1 VIARARQGWLRFV
14 ATFGHAENLAVL
26 RVAVAAAILLA
37 PDIHDARRWATLPV
51 GLHAAPSGLAAGW
64 LSAAVSPLLANL
76 AYLLVVTGAL
86 AALVGLFARAALTIV
101 AAAELYLLGVPQLF
115 GPVTH
120 NHHLVWFAALLAA
133 SPCAEALSIDAWR
146 RGRPRKGASPAF
158 AVPLAVAWALVATVF
173 FFPGL
178 WKLRASGLAWI
189 TSDNLR
195 NQMYWKWAQAGFVP
209 ALRVDRYPRL
219 CRLGAL
225 GVVGF
230 ELGFGPALLSRRLRR
245 AAVCGAWLFHLATA
259 MVLRVSFFSLALSY
273 VMFFDWRDVIAAARS
288 RLAPRLQARV
298 KADSLDRRCISARTL
313 PTLGVGAILVTGSVL
328 AGAQGRVDDW
338 PFACYPTFQNLAGT
352 EMPALR
358 VEAVRDDGA
367 RIPLEAAPIVTDQRQ
382 RSWALMWS
390 VMSRGDQRARL
401 ESYWRA
407 LAEDEG
413 VREKARGA
421 RRIRFSRVWMS
432 VIPEDRGRP
441 PVREELLYE
450 IDR

>member
-1 VIARARQGWLRFV
+1 MIARAQKGWLRFV

-37 PDIHDARRWATLPV
+37 PDIHDARRWATLPT
-51 GLHAAPSGLAAGW
+51 GLHAAPSGLASGL
-64 LSAAVSPLLANL
+64 LSASVSPLLANV
-76 AYLLVVTGAL
+76 AFFLVVAGAL
-86 AALVGLFARAALTIV
+86 AALVGLFARAALSVV

-133 SPCAEALSIDAWR
+133 SPCAEAISIDAWR
-146 RGRPRKGASPAF
+146 RRRPRSRASPAF
-158 AVPLAVAWALVATVF
+158 AIPLAFAWALVATVF

-195 NQMYWKWAQAGFVP
+195 NQMYWKWAQAGFLP
-209 ALRVDRYPRL
+209 ALRVDRYPWL
-219 CRLGAL
+219 CRLGAF

-230 ELGFGPALLSRRLRR
+230 ELGFGAALLSRRLRR

-259 MVLRVSFFSLALSY
+259 IFLRVSFFSLALSY
-273 VMFFDWRDVIAAARS
+273 VMFFDWRDVVAAARS
-288 RLAPRLQARV
+288 RVAPRKARMRP
-298 KADSLDRRCISARTL
+298 DSLDRRCVSARTL
-313 PTLGVGAILVTGSVL
+313 PALGVGAILVAGSVL
-328 AGAQGRVDDW
+328 AGARGRVDDW

-382 RSWALMWS
+382 RLWALMWS
-390 VMSRGDQRARL
+390 LMSRGDQRARL

-407 LAEDEG
+407 LAEDER
-413 VREKARGA
+413 VREAASGA
-421 RRIRFSRVWMS
+421 RRIRFYRVWIS
-432 VIPEDRGRP
+432 VIPEDRWRP

-450 IDR
+450 IER